1 MMPPQPIRQLKH
13 DMHCSFFF
21 FFLMT
26 RRPPRSTL
34 FPYPTLSRSHPRLNY
49 YVDAEPPLG
58 LVTDFVVR
66 AETATEAALFPIDPA
81 AQVKAIYLQ
90 PSDNQI
96 QLLAQALDL
105 KVDGFV
111 FTGRP
116 GTRTVFGC
124 SQALRHNLASD
135 CSSITFAN
143 HDEFLHHWIV
153 ALEFNLDR

>member
-1 MMPPQPIRQLKH
+1 VVYQVELPFNATGADPDPTVTINLNYQDIHQISDLATFVPVGTTLAIPTARDIRIRVQAL
-13 DMHCSFFF
+13 CQ
-21 FFLMT
+21 
-26 RRPPRSTL
+26 
-34 FPYPTLSRSHPRLNY
+34 PRLNY

-124 SQALRHNLASD
+124 SQA
-135 CSSITFAN
+135 
-143 HDEFLHHWIV
+143 
-153 ALEFNLDR
+153 